1 MKIAFNI
8 DLDNNDKEELAIIL
22 GCNSQELAQ
31 KLSLYGVAA
40 LREYITMF
48 LGQKVF
54 RRGSDILEYRL
65 FLLIE
70 SALEG
75 QIPDE
80 QVVSNLFQTTSTES
94 RSLIRSV
101 MSKYQYQ
108 LREAIEDSIKAIL
121 ENASK
126 DDDQDQFVVVV
137 NSLNLIAEMNSVLA
151 EIDGNLPPITKKRG
165 GISTYLI
172 QPSSYARLKEKY
184 KKDGK

>member
-8 DLDNNDKEELAIIL
+8 DLDKNDKEELAIIL

-108 LREAIEDSIKAIL
+108 LREAIEDSIKAISVVSPILFKHHIWLFL
-121 ENASK
+121 EN
-126 DDDQDQFVVVV
+126 Q
-137 NSLNLIAEMNSVLA
+137 NTIY
-151 EIDGNLPPITKKRG
+151 G
-165 GISTYLI
+165 GHF
-172 QPSSYARLKEKY
+172 LKNFA
-184 KKDGK
+184 

>member
-1 MKIAFNI
+1 MKITFNI
-8 DLDNNDKEELAIIL
+8 DLDEKDKGELAIIL
-22 GCNSQELAQ
+22 GCTSEELEQ
-31 KLSLYGVAA
+31 KLSIYGKAA
-40 LREYITMF
+40 LHEYMTMF

-65 FLLIE
+65 LLLIE

-108 LREAIEDSIKAIL
+108 LRGVIENSIRAIL
-121 ENASK
+121 DNASK
-126 DDDQDQFVVVV
+126 DGDENQFVVIV
-137 NSLNLIAEMNSVLA
+137 NSLNLIAEMNSTLA
-151 EIDGNLPPITKKRG
+151 EIDGKLPPITKKHG

-172 QPSSYARLKEKY
+172 QPSSYRHLKERY
-184 KKDGK
+184 KVNQ

>member
-1 MKIAFNI
+1 MKITFNI
-8 DLDNNDKEELAIIL
+8 ELNKNDEEELATIL
-22 GCNSQELAQ
+22 GCTPEELAQ
-31 KLSLYGVAA
+31 KLSIHGIAA
-40 LREYITMF
+40 LHEYITMF
-48 LGQKVF
+48 LGQKVL

-70 SALEG
+70 KALEG

-80 QVVSNLFQTTSTES
+80 QVVSNLFQTTPTES

-108 LREAIEDSIKAIL
+108 LRGAIEYSIRAIL

-126 DDDQDQFVVVV
+126 DNDEDQFVVVV
-137 NSLNLIAEMNSVLA
+137 NSFNLIAEMNSALA

-172 QPSSYARLKEKY
+172 QPSSYRQLKEKY
-184 KKDGK
+184 KKDDK